1 MMEGEKLTMV
11 RWRGV
16 FW

>member
-1 MMEGEKLTMV
+1 MEGEKLTMV
-11 RWRGV
+11 RWGGV